1 MSDHPYGRRFS
12 EEEVRLIKVMTDAGM
27 RPMEVLKALKQKNP
41 QLNSTRADLYNIKF
55 RIRQGVL
62 SEKFSRA
69 WRPNRCSQVDTTP
82 ANETPNDNCLII
94 NQNFVQGKFVE
105 SHGCLINVVN
115 PATQG
120 IVSKVPS
127 STFEE
132 LKVAVRAAKHAF
144 PSWKRTPIAG
154 RQRVMFKLRQLILRD
169 MEKLAEKFGV
179 EQGKMIKAAR
189 GDIFGGLE
197 VVEYA
202 CGMTASQMGDFLP
215 CVSNGIDARC
225 TREPLGVCAGICLSD
240 ISSVYPLLMFPVA
253 VTCGNTFI
261 LIPSQTSPGASMML
275 AALAA
280 EAGLPDGVLNV
291 VHGGSVS
298 VQGFALFG
306 SRDFRL
312 RVEVR
317 LPNVFVGKKKQ
328 DIVNHLCEDEDVK
341 AVSLVGSK
349 PACMELYA
357 LAAARGK
364 LIQVDKRFKSH
375 MIIMPDAC
383 TDAVLDGLV
392 AAGLGYAGPWCMS
405 LSTVIFVGQS
415 MPWLIIVAYTIR
427 EEKLVQRA
435 KALKVNGGTDSDA
448 DIGPVVS
455 KETKDRLCS
464 LVQSAVERGAR
475 LILDGRDIMVRNYAF
490 AFEYGS
496 KVPGYEKGNFIGPT
510 IVGDVTTGMECY
522 KQEDVVGP
530 VLPCM
535 QAGKL
540 EDAIAI
546 VNCNKCTSGAAIFTK
561 SGCAA
566 RKFQNE
572 VEAGLVGVNI
582 PVPVPSLFLSTK
594 ESSCVGDLSFCGN
607 ASMQFYTQNKVVVQ
621 QWKDK
626 HVNGSSSIN
635 PSLAESSRQGQIVP
649 TSALSGST
657 QSGYVAP
664 PSIPSTS
671 GKDLLLGLDTRVTA
685 RNEIYLPPQGTTFGI
700 PRSSQVN
707 SAELVT
713 SSCTTQNTEVFPS
726 SGLTLGTSE
735 ASN

>member
-1 MSDHPYGRRFS
+1 M
-12 EEEVRLIKVMTDAGM
+12 EEATTITEQRTMLPPPPRTFRDRDELINYV
-27 RPMEVLKALKQKNP
+27 Q
-41 QLNSTRADLYNIKF
+41 
-55 RIRQGVL
+55 
-62 SEKFSRA
+62 KFSRA
-69 WRPNRCSQVDTTP
+69 WRPNRSGQVDTTP
-82 ANETPNDNCLII
+82 ANGTPNDNCLTI

-127 STFEE
+127 STLEE
-132 LKVAVRAAKHAF
+132 LKVAVRAATHAF

-154 RQRVMFKLRQLILRD
+154 RRRVMFKLRQLILRD
-169 MEKLAEKFGV
+169 MEKLAEKFSV
-179 EQGKMIKAAR
+179 EQGKTIKTAR

-202 CGMTASQMGDFLP
+202 CGMTASQMGNFLP

-253 VTCGNTFI
+253 VMCGNTFI

-291 VHGGSVS
+291 VHGGS
-298 VQGFALFG
+298 
-306 SRDFRL
+306 
-312 RVEVR
+312 
-317 LPNVFVGKKKQ
+317 
-328 DIVNHLCEDEDVK
+328 DIFNHLCEDEDVK
-341 AVSLVGSK
+341 AMSLVGSK

-364 LIQVDKRFKSH
+364 LVQVDMRFKSH

-392 AAGLGYAGPWCMS
+392 AAGLGSAGPWCMS

-415 MPWLIIVAYTIR
+415 MPW

-435 KALKVNGGTDSDA
+435 KALKVNGGTDSNA

-455 KETKDRLCS
+455 KEAKDRLCS

-475 LILDGRDIMVRNYAF
+475 LILDGRDIM
-490 AFEYGS
+490 
-496 KVPGYEKGNFIGPT
+496 VPGYEKGNFIGPT

-530 VLPCM
+530 VLLCM
-535 QAGKL
+535 GAGKL

-546 VNCNKCTSGAAIFTK
+546 VNCSKCSSGAAIFTK
-561 SGCAA
+561 SGSAA

-582 PVPVPSLFLSTK
+582 PVPIPSLFLSTK

-626 HVNGSSSIN
+626 HLNGSSSIN
-635 PSLAESSRQGQIVP
+635 PSLAESSHQGQIVP
-649 TSALSGST
+649 TSAVSGST
-657 QSGYVAP
+657 QSGYEAP

-671 GKDLLLGLDTRVTA
+671 GKDLLLGLDTRVTVP
-685 RNEIYLPPQGTTFGI
+685 NEIDLPPQGTTFGI

-707 SAELVT
+707 STELAI
-713 SSCTTQNTEVFPS
+713 SSCSTKNTEVFPR
-726 SGLTLGTSE
+726 SGLTLGISE
-735 ASN
+735 ASNRATEPECQGRNSVHFPIANGRNYHSGM